1 MQDRHRLPRIDF
13 VARSGY
19 SCCKGLDRISS
30 HSVGV
35 NEVLMD
41 LLTWVRAK
49 TRPEEEQQ
57 HVILDGMTL

>member
-13 VARSGY
+13 VARSVS

-35 NEVLMD
+35 NVGLRFQNLRFFPQMG
-41 LLTWVRAK
+41 A
-49 TRPEEEQQ
+49 
-57 HVILDGMTL
+57 HVQEADVDDG